1 MSLHHTVPIPVHP
14 RRRSRNRKRPD
25 VTTFIALLGLAGVI
39 YLMETDI
46 VSMQQEQLGDS
57 ANAPGDEGSSSNRR
71 YMKGSLKT
79 KDMEEFAVWVQEA
92 AGSIADKDEIQRQ
105 RVSEMSKSCH
115 LKPLFFFCSHNIFYS
130 LIHSSC

>member
-1 MSLHHTVPIPVHP
+1 M
-14 RRRSRNRKRPD
+14 
-25 VTTFIALLGLAGVI
+25 TTFIALLGLAGVI

-57 ANAPGDEGSSSNRR
+57 ANANRR

-92 AGSIADKDEIQRQ
+92 AGSIADKDENQRQ
-105 RVSEMSKSCH
+105 RVSEM
-115 LKPLFFFCSHNIFYS
+115 
-130 LIHSSC
+130 

>member
-1 MSLHHTVPIPVHP
+1 MSRLQPQTTIPIPVHP
-14 RRRSRNRKRPD
+14 RRRRPRPRKRPD

-46 VSMQQEQLGDS
+46 VSMQQQQLGDS
-57 ANAPGDEGSSSNRR
+57 ANNAPPRRDEG
-71 YMKGSLKT
+71 GSLKT

-105 RVSEMSKSCH
+105 RVSEMSS
-115 LKPLFFFCSHNIFYS
+115 
-130 LIHSSC
+130 